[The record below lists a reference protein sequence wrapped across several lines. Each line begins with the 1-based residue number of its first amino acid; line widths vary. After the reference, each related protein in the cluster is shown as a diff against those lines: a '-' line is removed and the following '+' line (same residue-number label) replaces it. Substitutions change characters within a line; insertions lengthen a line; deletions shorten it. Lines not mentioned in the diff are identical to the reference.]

1 MADDN
6 RPLDPNYIYR
16 KRPLS
21 SVAKPVSYEQRKAAV
36 QDPRYAQAIGE
47 RVQADVQQRQQQ
59 LQQQLSQFQ
68 QQYQEAQQQAPAGGS
83 IQDIL
88 GKIRAGTATDQDI
101 AQYQKL
107 QAAQYKGPTGLQGA
121 ANFAALSQ
129 LAQSPYSM
137 ATTYGGFVPQRGALQ
152 QQQALSGMRGGAL
165 GAGMESAQ
173 MLAAQATGAEQ
184 AAAAQAAALQA
195 QTEQIKQEAQ
205 TAIEAEKAGYFGQLG
220 ETAKEET
227 KAKEAALEKIKGA
240 LFGLDTGATEADFA
254 ALNLST
260 EDLYGLDLSQIES
273 MSGID
278 TLAELK
284 AKMDELGKK
293 KDEDLTFEER
303 AVQEAYKKVTGL
315 TEAVK
320 EQDTSR
326 LAYARPEDLAKINA
340 LLKLTGES
348 EVQKSDL
355 AKGFS
360 GGMFTEEATGL
371 SGELK
376 DLFTTTQEEA
386 ETAQEEYD
394 RAVDEFRLDSRD
406 QDEIDTILNID
417 PGNSISDLKTTFNT
431 ERWNDDNREE
441 HYDSIVEKMAELGI
455 HSTDV
460 GEDTPLDI
468 FSTVNR
474 SEDAQNYLNDN
485 ILKPLQNL
493 YNDSHGQG
501 GLFGLGW
508 GAANNATQFENAK
521 AILDSVQ
528 TFYDSYIKPNQDAI
542 KKGGGLGQ
550 TENLNVPLKKLFGEE
565 T

>member
-1 MADDN
+1 M
-6 RPLDPNYIYR
+6 P
-16 KRPLS
+16 
-21 SVAKPVSYEQRKAAV
+21 
-36 QDPRYAQAIGE
+36 
-47 RVQADVQQRQQQ
+47 
-59 LQQQLSQFQ
+59 
-68 QQYQEAQQQAPAGGS
+68 
-83 IQDIL
+83 
-88 GKIRAGTATDQDI
+88 
-101 AQYQKL
+101 
-107 QAAQYKGPTGLQGA
+107 
-121 ANFAALSQ
+121 
-129 LAQSPYSM
+129 
-137 ATTYGGFVPQRGALQ
+137 
-152 QQQALSGMRGGAL
+152 
-165 GAGMESAQ
+165 
-173 MLAAQATGAEQ
+173 

-376 DLFTTTQEEA
+376 DLFTME
-386 ETAQEEYD
+386 
-394 RAVDEFRLDSRD
+394 
-406 QDEIDTILNID
+406 
-417 PGNSISDLKTTFNT
+417 
-431 ERWNDDNREE
+431 
-441 HYDSIVEKMAELGI
+441 
-455 HSTDV
+455 
-460 GEDTPLDI
+460 
-468 FSTVNR
+468 
-474 SEDAQNYLNDN
+474 
-485 ILKPLQNL
+485 
-493 YNDSHGQG
+493 
-501 GLFGLGW
+501 
-508 GAANNATQFENAK
+508 
-521 AILDSVQ
+521 Q
-528 TFYDSYIKPNQDAI
+528 TMVIAWSNMIQ
-542 KKGGGLGQ
+542 LMMV
-550 TENLNVPLKKLFGEE
+550 L
-565 T
+565 